1 MRLIF
6 DKQKKERTIKYQYE
20 IIDCDEHVNK
30 FLHAGTLEQRYRMTL
45 DMLNNLIDQLR
56 EVLTVSF
63 KHSLSSTSGNNPI
76 YPEMIVAVSL
86 RFLG

>member
-1 MRLIF
+1 
-6 DKQKKERTIKYQYE
+6 
-20 IIDCDEHVNK
+20 
-30 FLHAGTLEQRYRMTL
+30 MTL